1 MNERERAV
9 NQDLQTLG
17 DAYRLGQIRRDDYRA
32 RRRRVLASLKV
43 VEGDTTRQ
51 PLRAGRAGGERE
63 PGGGMARPG
72 MSPVWKVGL
81 LLVVGLS
88 LLVVLLYLRL
98 GDGSRSAAEPE
109 AVSTAAPSAT
119 TVPSA
124 ALSALEVE
132 AEQFLIRDDWQPAS
146 VSAWLQRWLA
156 VDAAARRAA
165 LGSPVLQRM
174 RAQLAYEI
182 SVQKALQGGDT
193 PAADTAVLEQLAR
206 ALDPAV

>member
-51 PLRAGRAGGERE
+51 PPRAGRAGGERE
-63 PGGGMARPG
+63 AGGGKALPG
-72 MSPVWKVGL
+72 MRPVWKYGL
-81 LLVVGLS
+81 LLAVALS

-98 GDGSRSAAEPE
+98 GEGSRSAAEPE
-109 AVSTAAPSAT
+109 AVSMASPSAPPE
-119 TVPSA
+119 V
-124 ALSALEVE
+124 LSALEVE

-146 VSAWLQRWLA
+146 VSAWLQRWQA
-156 VDAAARRAA
+156 VDEAARRAA
-165 LGSPVLQRM
+165 LGRPVLQRM

-206 ALDPAV
+206 ALDPAA

>member
-51 PLRAGRAGGERE
+51 PLRAGRAGDERE
-63 PGGGMARPG
+63 PSSGKVQPG
-72 MSPVWKVGL
+72 MNPVWKYGL

-98 GDGSRSAAEPE
+98 GDGSRSAVEPE
-109 AVSTAAPSAT
+109 AVSMAAPAVT
-119 TVPSA
+119 PA

-146 VSAWLQRWLA
+146 VSAWLQRWQSI
-156 VDAAARRAA
+156 DEAARRAA
-165 LGSPVLQRM
+165 LDSPVLQRM

-193 PAADTAVLEQLAR
+193 PTADTAVLEQLAR